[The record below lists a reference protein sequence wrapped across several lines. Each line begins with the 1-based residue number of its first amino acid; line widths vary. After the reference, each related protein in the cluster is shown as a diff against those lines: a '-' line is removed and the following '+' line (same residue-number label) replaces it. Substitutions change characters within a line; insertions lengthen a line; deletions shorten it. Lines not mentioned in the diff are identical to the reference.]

1 MPTTSYTLQTL
12 RKGLEVLEAL
22 ERSSGELT
30 LTELAEQLQES
41 PTIVFRLLRTLEET
55 GYVQRDPRAK
65 RYSLGLRLW
74 EVGRKAVSRLGLLD
88 TARPVLRQLAERTG
102 ETAYLSVVRGTDIV
116 YLDVVEGAE
125 PLRVYAEPGIR
136 VPLYLTASGK
146 AILAFRG
153 ADLFEE
159 VVAAGLKRLTP
170 ATITNP
176 AQLQERLEEIR
187 RTGVSINR
195 EERRAN
201 ISAAAA
207 PVFDA
212 AGECIAAVGVSGP
225 SMRFAGE
232 RLQRTVGQVRD
243 AAAEISARLGY
254 RPGAARQP
262 EAGGRAAGRG
272 RPARGAARGS
282 SSRAVRT

>member
-1 MPTTSYTLQTL
+1 MSAPNYTLQTL
-12 RKGLEVLEAL
+12 RKGLELLETL
-22 ERSSGELT
+22 EQSPGELT
-30 LTELAEQLQES
+30 LTELAQRLGES

-74 EVGRKAVSRLGLLD
+74 ELGRKAVSRLGLLE
-88 TARPVLRQLAERTG
+88 TARPILRRLAERTG

-153 ADLFEE
+153 EELFEQ
-159 VVAAGLKRLTP
+159 VVAAGLERLTP
-170 ATITNP
+170 ATITSG
-176 AQLQERLEEIR
+176 ARLRERLEEIR

-212 AGECIAAVGVSGP
+212 AGECVAAVGVSGP

-232 RLQRTVGQVRD
+232 RLARTVEQVREG
-243 AAAEISARLGY
+243 AAELSARLGH
-254 RPGAARQP
+254 RASAARQP
-262 EAGGRAAGRG
+262 EADRGAAGRG
-272 RPARGAARGS
+272 RPARGAARGKS
-282 SSRAVRT
+282 S